1 MNQDATPLEQ
11 PRPLT
16 LDEMKAIVGGSPK
29 GTWNVS
35 VTLSPKG
42 TWNVSGAT
50 YSPKGTW

>member
-1 MNQDATPLEQ
+1 MSTTQAPVAA

-16 LDEMKAIVGGSPK
+16 LDEMKVIVGGSPK
-29 GTWNVS
+29 GTWNVQ

-42 TWNVSGAT
+42 TWDVSGAT